1 MTGRDPQRGA
11 RPNQPERPGQ
21 GRSAQRA
28 SAAAKPAP
36 VPFLLPIVPP
46 ELELSPFL
54 LALLHSAAFLDVSEE
69 EVVQGPAACAVLDR
83 IGLYLQR
90 VDDDTLEQ
98 FADDLE
104 RLAEYAE
111 NEAWPKEAQDF
122 LATFLEHCGFVVDS
136 DADDED
142 EDEDQDQDQD
152 DEVENADGE
161 DDADGDEKPA

>member
-1 MTGRDPQRGA
+1 MNLNDPPRGGRPTQAERG
-11 RPNQPERPGQ
+11 PQ
-21 GRSAQRA
+21 GRNAPRA
-28 SAAAKPAP
+28 GAAPKPAKA
-36 VPFLLPIVPP
+36 PFLLPLVPD

-54 LALLHSAAFLDVSEE
+54 LALLHSAAFLDLSED

-111 NEAWPKEAQDF
+111 NEDWPEPAQIF

-136 DADDED
+136 DGESDDDSD
-142 EDEDQDQDQD
+142 EESD
-152 DEVENADGE
+152 DDS
-161 DDADGDEKPA
+161 DDAEGGSASDEKPA

>member
-1 MTGRDPQRGA
+1 MTLNDPQRGG
-11 RPNQPERPGQ
+11 RPTQPGRPAQ
-21 GRSAQRA
+21 GPNAQRA
-28 SAAAKPAP
+28 SAPPKPAK
-36 VPFLLPIVPP
+36 VPFLLPLVPD

-54 LALLHSAAFLDVSEE
+54 LALLHSAAFLDLSEE
-69 EVVQGPAACAVLDR
+69 EVVHGPAACAVLDR

-111 NEAWPKEAQDF
+111 SEAWPKEAQAF

-136 DADDED
+136 DEESDSAAADDD
-142 EDEDQDQDQD
+142 GAD
-152 DEVENADGE
+152 DDGAD
-161 DDADGDEKPA
+161 DDGVDKKSAGDESPA

>member
-1 MTGRDPQRGA
+1 MTSRNQQRGA
-11 RPNQPERPGQ
+11 RPTEPGRPRQGQ
-21 GRSAQRA
+21 NA
-28 SAAAKPAP
+28 SRGAAPPKPA
-36 VPFLLPIVPP
+36 PFLLPLVPD

-69 EVVQGPAACAVLDR
+69 DVVDGPAACAVLDR

-111 NEAWPKEAQDF
+111 NEKWPDEAQAF
-122 LATFLEHCGFVVDS
+122 LSTFLEHCGFVVDDE
-136 DADDED
+136 DAED
-142 EDEDQDQDQD
+142 EDED
-152 DEVENADGE
+152 DGE
-161 DDADGDEKPA
+161 DEEADETDDESEDTGERPA